1 MTYRILCDFDG
12 TVTHGDVTDMLLESF
27 AAPGWRDIEAQWQAG
42 VIGSAAC
49 MERQVA
55 LLRCDRRALNAMLDT
70 VQIDVGFPR
79 FAARCLELEIPLTI
93 VSDGLDY
100 PIRRILSRDGLGDLP
115 VIANRLMFLGDE
127 RYAMVSPH
135 AVAGCRSAAG
145 TCKCRAAGDA
155 AEGEQIVLIGDGR
168 SDFCVA
174 EAADVVF
181 AKDELLSYCRLQG
194 IKHVP
199 FEHFAQLTDFLSTG
213 LGCEL
218 AASAAACEPLVLA
231 P

>member
-12 TVTHGDVTDMLLESF
+12 TVTHGDVTDMLLEAF
-27 AAPGWRDIEAQWQAG
+27 AEPGWRDIEAQWQAG

-55 LLRCDRRALNAMLDT
+55 LLRCDRQALNAMLDT
-70 VQIDVGFPR
+70 VQIDVGFLG
-79 FAARCLELEIPLTI
+79 FAARCRQLEIPLAI

-100 PIRRILSRDGLGDLP
+100 AIRRILSRDGIGDLP
-115 VIANRLMFLGDE
+115 VIANRLIFLDDE
-127 RYAMVSPH
+127 RYAMLSPH

-145 TCKCRAAGDA
+145 TCKCRAADPV
-155 AEGEQIVLIGDGR
+155 EKEEQIVLIGDGR

-174 EAADVVF
+174 EAADIVF
-181 AKDELLSYCRLQG
+181 AKDELLAYCRLQG
-194 IKHVP
+194 IEHVP
-199 FEHFAQLTDFLSTG
+199 FEHFAQLTDFLSMG
-213 LGCEL
+213 LDCEI
-218 AASAAACEPLVLA
+218 ATATAACEPSVVA